1 MRQKHTFTIIALEY
15 VHILQ
20 LPRLLKTVLDYQVN
34 NDMPCFDPE
43 DVIFILNKWDT
54 IRDRRGKEIE
64 KEKREK
70 VWNKLKGILKE
81 NWPFQKEENIF
92 RLNLEEVLE

>member
-1 MRQKHTFTIIALEY
+1 
-15 VHILQ
+15 
-20 LPRLLKTVLDYQVN
+20 
-34 NDMPCFDPE
+34 MPCFDPE

-54 IRDRRGKEIE
+54 IRDRRGKEFE
-64 KEKREK
+64 KEKREN

-81 NWPFQKEENIF
+81 NWPCLKEENIF